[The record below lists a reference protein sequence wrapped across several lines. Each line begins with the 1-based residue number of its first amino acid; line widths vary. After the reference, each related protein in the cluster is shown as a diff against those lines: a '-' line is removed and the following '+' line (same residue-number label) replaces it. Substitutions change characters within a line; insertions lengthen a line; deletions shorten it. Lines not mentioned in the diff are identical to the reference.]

1 MRSKMGWEK
10 KKILVTVKA
19 YPEPSK
25 KYGASI
31 CTAGI
36 TEDGEWIRLYP
47 IPFDFFRGSG
57 NFRKYD
63 WIEVECRNCS
73 KEEKLQRKESHKIR
87 YKTLKV
93 VDSSLNKRPTDW
105 EARNEIVLP
114 MLEESLERLW
124 EAYKEDRTSLGLI
137 KPKELFEFYM
147 SEELNDD
154 EKSLAKAK
162 ESYQETLFGEKRT
175 DLEVI
180 PHVFRYRF
188 SCHGESCKDHDITCE
203 DWELFQSYRSWRTK
217 YPEKEVLWEKLKQR
231 YFDEMISKKDLYF
244 YMGTHSL
251 HPSWLIIGLYY
262 PPKP

>member
-1 MRSKMGWEK
+1 MGWEK
-10 KKILVTVKA
+10 KKILVTVKS

-47 IPFDFFRGSG
+47 IPFDFFRGGGS
-57 NFRKYD
+57 FKKYD
-63 WIEVECRNCS
+63 WIEVECRNVS

-87 YKTLKV
+87 PNTLKV

-114 MLEESLERLW
+114 LLERSLENLRDS
-124 EAYKEDRTSLGLI
+124 YYDDKTSLGLI
-137 KPKELFEFYM
+137 KPKALFDFYM

-154 EKSLAKAK
+154 EKTLAKAK
-162 ESYQETLFGEKRT
+162 ESYQVTLFGERRT

-188 SCHGESCKDHDITCE
+188 SCQGGSCRNHDISCE
-203 DWELFQSYRSWRTK
+203 DWELFQSYRAWRWR
-217 YPEKEVLWEKLKQR
+217 YRGEGELWEKIKQK

-244 YMGTHSL
+244 YMGTYSL
-251 HPSWLIIGLYY
+251 QPSWLIIGLYY
-262 PPKP
+262 PPK